1 MNSPQTGNTNRN
13 QRTIN
18 VLIAVLVAQVG
29 CITLAIIL
37 AALFGGLWLDN
48 QMGTKPTYTIVL
60 LLVSIPVSVVLM
72 LVVARKT
79 LSKMRAEASK
89 PTNIEERNNIGTD
102 SSR

>member
-1 MNSPQTGNTNRN
+1 MNSQNSGEGNQR

-18 VLIAVLVAQVG
+18 VLIAILVAQVG

-48 QMGTKPTYTIVL
+48 QFDTKPTYTIAL

-72 LVVARKT
+72 LVIARRT
-79 LSKMRAEASK
+79 ISKMRAEASK
-89 PTNIEERNNIGTD
+89 PKRIEEQNNIGTD
-102 SSR
+102 